1 MAREESEVMDP
12 VTCPSC
18 GSQYNP
24 ETRELVQ
31 DTGLQA
37 RIRELEAGAETLRE
51 NSAAL
56 QTKLDDAEVRLAMF
70 SVRRPKE
77 RDFFVGE
84 RA

>member
-1 MAREESEVMDP
+1 MDP

-37 RIRELEAGAETLRE
+37 RIREMEGEAEILRE

-56 QTKLDDAEVRLAMF
+56 RTQLDAAEARLAIF
-70 SVRRPKE
+70 DAPKPKAP
-77 RDFFVGE
+77 DFFVGE